1 MLSVERVVEWKRIVG
16 LQAWAAAEEAD
27 GRSQAMRVSPLLTF
41 GMPAVAMAR
50 AAALRMSAAAAAVKA
65 IAPKAY

>member
-16 LQAWAAAEEAD
+16 LQAWAVAEEAD
-27 GRSQAMRVSPLLTF
+27 GCSQAMRVSPLLTF

-50 AAALRMSAAAAAVKA
+50 AEALRMSAAAAAVKA
-65 IAPKAY
+65 IAPEAY

>member
-1 MLSVERVVEWKRIVG
+1 MEKTTEDEAV
-16 LQAWAAAEEAD
+16 AEEAD
-27 GRSQAMRVSPLLTF
+27 GFLAMRVSPLLTF

-50 AAALRMSAAAAAVKA
+50 EAALRMSAAAAAVKA